1 MQKLNKK
8 IIISLFI
15 RYAIILLLGLN
26 LWIFY
31 NIFTF
36 PTIYLTN
43 SLLGLFFIT
52 TSSNSIIYF
61 NNIAIE
67 LIPACISASAYFL
80 LSILILSI
88 PNIQLS
94 KRIIILALAYTSF
107 FIVNILRIICLSLIF
122 NSTYFDLL
130 HKSFWFILSTMFV
143 VLIWF
148 SLVKIFEIK
157 QIPFYT
163 DFIFLYNKTH

>member
-1 MQKLNKK
+1 MNKLDKSVT
-8 IIISLFI
+8 SLII
-15 RYAIILLLGLN
+15 RYALIILFGFN
-26 LWIFY
+26 LWILY
-31 NIFTF
+31 KLLTL
-36 PTIYLTN
+36 PTLYLVKIILN
-43 SLLGLFFIT
+43 SFSIT
-52 TSSNSIIYF
+52 TIQNNLIYF
-61 NNIAIE
+61 NNLSIE
-67 LIPACISASAYFL
+67 LIPACISASAYYL
-80 LSILILSI
+80 LFILLLSI
-88 PNIQLS
+88 PNINIKKRASILLLS
-94 KRIIILALAYTSF
+94 FFSF
-107 FIVNILRIICLSLIF
+107 FIANVLRICLLSFWF